1 MLLSGKSKDKPMRAF
16 ALLLLFASPALAAPA
31 DYVLEPE
38 ASTVGF
44 ETDFGQKQITG
55 RMPVAQAD
63 LTLDFDAVANSKVMV
78 VLDVAHASAS
88 FPFAADAMKGATVLD
103 AKTYPT
109 IRFEST
115 SVKAAGNGAKVKG
128 QLTIRGVTQTVTMN
142 ARIFRQDG
150 RAKGDLSH
158 LTIQLTGAVNR
169 SAFGAVGWSDM
180 VGDEVRLDIVARIA
194 RVNEAG
200 STDQ

>member
-1 MLLSGKSKDKPMRAF
+1 MRLIALLMLLAT
-16 ALLLLFASPALAAPA
+16 PALAAPA

-44 ETDFGQKQITG
+44 STDFGQDQITG

-63 LTLDFDAVANSKVMV
+63 LTLDFDSVVNSKVMV
-78 VLDVAHASAS
+78 VLDVANARAS

-103 AKTYPT
+103 AKAYPT

-115 SVKAAGNGAKVKG
+115 SVKSAGDGAKVKG
-128 QLTIRGVTQTVTMN
+128 KLTIRGVTQTVTLN
-142 ARIFRQDG
+142 ARIFRQEG

-158 LTIQLTGAVNR
+158 LTIQMTGAVNR
-169 SAFGAVGWSDM
+169 SDYGATGWSDM
-180 VGDEVRLDIVARIA
+180 VGDEVRLDIIAQIA
-194 RVNEAG
+194 RV
-200 STDQ
+200 D